1 MLLLAHS
8 GLSSTKNLPIPEVVF
23 AWAAAAVLVISFAA
37 LAVLWPKPQMEGTP
51 PWRPLPFGLGRAL
64 GSRFVEIACGTI
76 GVALLAFIVYAGYA
90 GDVDPNS
97 NFAPPF
103 IMIIFWVGLVFA
115 SLLFGDV
122 FRAFN
127 PWRAIGRATG
137 AVLGRRAPAPRPYPE
152 NLGRYPAAFVL
163 LFFTWIELVVH
174 WETVPS
180 RLVTAVLGYTVVTL
194 AAQAVWGT
202 ETWTRRGEGFSV
214 YYNFISRISAFE
226 TRDRVVGV
234 RPPLAGL
241 PRLDPV
247 TGTVAV
253 VVVMIGT
260 VTFDGL
266 QQGSLWNS
274 VAPDIQ
280 DAFTSIGFG
289 IVTAERLVGTLGL
302 LLAVGLV
309 GGFYMLGIEGARTV
323 GGGMTGQR
331 LRRAFIH
338 SLVPIAAVYV
348 IAHYLLYFLYDGQK
362 MKYLI
367 SDPLG
372 KGWDLFGTAAQG
384 VDYSIMS
391 QETAWYVYVAVVVL
405 GHVAGLTLAHDRAL
419 ALYGQAKQAVR
430 SQYWMLAIMVGFT
443 SLALWLLSQANK

>member
-1 MLLLAHS
+1 MLVFAHS
-8 GLSSTKNLPIPEVVF
+8 GLSSTKNLPLPEVAF

-37 LAVLWPKPQMEGTP
+37 LAVLWPKPQMQGTP
-51 PWRPLPFGLGRAL
+51 SWRPLPLGLGRAL
-64 GSRFVEIACGTI
+64 GSRFVEILCGTI
-76 GVALLAFIVYAGYA
+76 GVALLGFIIFAGYA
-90 GDVDPNS
+90 GDADPNS

-103 IMIIFWVGLVFA
+103 ILIIFWVGLVFA

-137 AVLGRRAPAPRPYPE
+137 ALLGRRAPTARPYPE
-152 NLGRYPAAFVL
+152 ALGRYPAALVL
-163 LFFTWIELVVH
+163 LVFTWIELVAQ
-174 WETVPS
+174 ETVPS
-180 RLVTAVLGYTVVTL
+180 RLATAALGYTVVTL

-214 YYNFISRISAFE
+214 YFNFISRISVFE
-226 TRDRVVGV
+226 TRDRVVGL
-234 RPPLAGL
+234 RPPLGGL

-266 QQGSLWNS
+266 KQGSLWNS
-274 VAPDIQ
+274 VAPDLQ
-280 DAFTSIGFG
+280 DAVTSLGIG
-289 IVTAERLVGTLGL
+289 IVTAERVVGTFGL
-302 LLAVGLV
+302 LLGVALV
-309 GGFYMLGIEGARTV
+309 GGFYAVGIEGARTV
-323 GGGMTGQR
+323 GGGMTGRR
-331 LRRAFIH
+331 LRRAFVH
-338 SLVPIAAVYV
+338 SLIPIAAVYV

-384 VDYSIMS
+384 IDYSIMT
-391 QETAWYVYVAVVVL
+391 QETAFYIYVVVVVL
-405 GHVAGLTLAHDRAL
+405 GHAAGLTLAHDRAL
-419 ALYGQAKQAVR
+419 ALYSDAKQAVR
-430 SQYWMLAIMVGFT
+430 SQYWMLCVMIGFT
-443 SLALWLLSQANK
+443 MLALWLLVNANR